1 MRNILYLFLVFWPL
15 FSIAQVGIGTPAPE
29 ASAQLEVKSTTKG
42 FLPPRMT
49 SAQRTAI
56 SSPTVGLMAYQTD
69 GTAGLYYYDGSSWIY
84 IINATSNTLPVANG
98 GTGATT
104 AAGAIA
110 SLGVVAS
117 TEKGANNGI
126 ATLGA
131 DGKIPSNQIPAVS
144 FQSANVVASEAA
156 MLGLSGAVVGSIA
169 IRTDINR
176 NFVLSAADHTLL
188 SNWIQLATPSSV
200 TSVNGNTGPNVTLTP
215 SILGAT
221 TIGNNL
227 FTLTNPGAI
236 SFPRF
241 NANNTVSALSAADF
255 RTAIGVGTGNGSV
268 TSVGLATGV
277 TGNDVNISGSPITS
291 SGTITLNIPDAS
303 STARGLVTTGAQTF
317 EGAKTFS
324 VAPVLSTT
332 TASQA
337 LFTDANKNVVSNAIT
352 GTGSVV
358 MSSSPTLTTPNLGVP
373 STLTLTNATGLP
385 ISTGISG
392 LGSGVATFLG
402 TPSSANLAAALTNE
416 TGSGVLVFGTSPTIS
431 LPTITSGSDQFPSSL
446 SISPTTHATS
456 KRAAIWIDG
465 WSLLQDINGNG
476 TKDFSIGQTVS
487 GTYPSRLYIN
497 TSGNLGIG
505 NTAPNARLD
514 IRTSPNSTTDPGEGY
529 AGIGT
534 TATAANT
541 AGAGAI
547 RYNTSGVLEYSNGSS
562 WITLAAPSFGDI
574 KSGIQTSDHNGWV
587 KLDGRAKST
596 LTASQQTQANALG
609 IGANLPDATNAYL
622 VQNGTSLGSVSGSN
636 ERTISQANLPS
647 YNLPTTTTSSAGSH
661 THTGT
666 TNTTGAH
673 THSLSVKFSST
684 DSFWQ
689 VAYLANNA
697 GFTNPGPSTT
707 TSNGNH
713 SHTLDIDS
721 NGTHTHTVSVSS
733 GGSGTAINIAPRGL
747 SVNTFIYLGL

>member
-1 MRNILYLFLVFWPL
+1 MHKFFCLAVALFPL
-15 FSIAQVGIGTPAPE
+15 FSLAQVGIGTPAPE
-29 ASAQLEVKSTTKG
+29 ASAQLEVKSTTRG

-56 SSPTVGLMAYQTD
+56 ASPTVGLMVYQTD

-84 IINATSNTLPVANG
+84 IINATSNTLSVANG

-126 ATLGA
+126 PTLGA

-188 SNWIQLATPSSV
+188 SNWIQLATPTSV

-303 STARGLVTTGAQTF
+303 STARGLVTTGAQSF

-358 MSSSPTLTTPNLGVP
+358 MSTSPTLTTP
-373 STLTLTNATGLP
+373 
-385 ISTGISG
+385 
-392 LGSGVATFLG
+392 
-402 TPSSANLAAALTNE
+402 
-416 TGSGVLVFGTSPTIS
+416 TIS
-431 LPTITSGSDQFPSSL
+431 SGSSQFPNSL
-446 SISPTTHATS
+446 FILPPTHATS
-456 KRAAIWIDG
+456 RRTSLRIDE
-465 WSLLQDINGNG
+465 WLLQQDHSANG
-476 TKDFSIGQTVS
+476 TKNFTITERDGGNFT
-487 GTYPSRLYIN
+487 SRIFIN
-497 TSGNLGIG
+497 VGGNVGIG

-587 KLDGRAKST
+587 RLDGRSKSS
-596 LTASQQTQANALG
+596 LTSTQQARANTLG

-622 VQNGTSLGSVSGSN
+622 VQNGGTIAAVTGSN
-636 ERTISQANLPS
+636 TVTLTQANLPL
-647 YNLPTTTTSSAGSH
+647 YNLPTATTSSAGSH
-661 THTGT
+661 THTVDPASVN
-666 TNTTGAH
+666 TNTTG
-673 THSLSVKFSST
+673 S
-684 DSFWQ
+684 
-689 VAYLANNA
+689 
-697 GFTNPGPSTT
+697 
-707 TSNGNH
+707 
-713 SHTLDIDS
+713 
-721 NGTHTHTVSVSS
+721 HTHTGSVGGSTWNGGGSWVGGFDAGGFNLNVPTLTINSAGDHAHSVDIPATTSSTAGDHIHTVTVSS
-733 GGSGTAINIAPRGL
+733 GGSGTAINIAPRSM
-747 SVNTFIYLGL
+747 SVNMFIYLGL